1 MNQDEELS
9 KDGDS
14 TLKEAG
20 GPGEAARKRK
30 PRRNRTTFTSAQ
42 LSALERVFERTHY
55 PDAFVRE
62 DLARR
67 VSLSEARVQ
76 VWFQNRRAKFRRNE
90 RSLLAQ
96 RTPALGLTSAGAEPV
111 TGVEQ
116 PLAPRPTGSLCAAS
130 VPVSPVSS
138 DYPIYSTWK
147 PAGPAHYTM
156 IGPSLI
162 GSTNSSAACAMV
174 PAPAGSSAAASL
186 AYSAGQAAAAA
197 AAAAGFGG
205 LTAPRGGLG
214 TFRLRPPDYP
224 LH

>member
-55 PDAFVRE
+55 PDAFV
-62 DLARR
+62 
-67 VSLSEARVQ
+67 
-76 VWFQNRRAKFRRNE
+76 WFQNRRAKFRRNE

-96 RTPALGLTSAGAEPV
+96 RTPALGLTSAGTEPV
-111 TGVEQ
+111 TGAEQ

-130 VPVSPVSS
+130 VPASPVSS

-156 IGPSLI
+156 IGPSFI